1 MPGLELE
8 ELSGTALP
16 DGPEPVTF
24 NHHEEVGAGSMA
36 PNTAQKWT
44 LVETHAPCTVDRKEA
59 HVPQTQARIRLATAC
74 C

>member
-1 MPGLELE
+1 MPGLELV
-8 ELSGTALP
+8 ELSGRALP

-24 NHHEEVGAGSMA
+24 TRHEEVGAGSMA

-44 LVETHAPCTVDRKEA
+44 LVEIHASCTVDRKEA
-59 HVPQTQARIRLATAC
+59 RVPQTQARIRLATAC